1 MLFVG
6 IKYFFINN
14 RLKGKNNFFTKKV
27 KCLNPIKS
35 QLTFT
40 LCTWNF
46 FLPYKNTFIR
56 KASSQKNFLCVD
68 FTKIQFITSLIDDF
82 IGLSFT
88 KCSLFKRKLNLFMKF
103 WFFFSAILFPRQTTC
118 SKYSVGIAL
127 GKCPFDDISS
137 LCHWPRNRAIWNST
151 KIWTTYDVYDRNQ
164 LAAQKVRLCSE
175 QKYSIQFHFFVQI
188 VFLFSLLEN
197 H

>member
-1 MLFVG
+1 
-6 IKYFFINN
+6 
-14 RLKGKNNFFTKKV
+14 
-27 KCLNPIKS
+27 
-35 QLTFT
+35 
-40 LCTWNF
+40 
-46 FLPYKNTFIR
+46 
-56 KASSQKNFLCVD
+56 
-68 FTKIQFITSLIDDF
+68 
-82 IGLSFT
+82 
-88 KCSLFKRKLNLFMKF
+88 MKF

-197 H
+197 HQLDDFRKAIFKKIEKENDINVTINDANKQKETKKQSTLLI